1 MQFIKRSS
9 KSKRPIIQ
17 FERNGFPKKYYGFKL
32 SKLPNRFASIEHK
45 EPIKQWFNLAGF
57 TFIEEE
63 CFRDLFG
70 NLNIE

>member
-1 MQFIKRSS
+1 MQFKKSS
-9 KSKRPIIQ
+9 KSKRPIIIH
-17 FERNGFPKKYYGFKL
+17 NHKKFFGFKL